1 MTIRIK
7 LLALFALTLLLLS
20 IIGLYAA
27 SAYRGMLNTERTV
40 TEDTNRAVE
49 LSHQAQSL
57 FRSQVNAWKN
67 VLIRGVNPEKY
78 HQYLKG
84 FYESERE
91 MRKVLRDLHEQIHDA
106 PEIHK
111 LTEQLM
117 VAHKSMGR
125 KLREAI
131 RMFNATEDN
140 PVQVADQFVSDVE
153 EGPTQLLDQVIASLQ
168 ENREAQLFVLTEKR
182 KEQERILL
190 IVVLSVLVVSF
201 GGFLWLLDKN
211 VVKPAE
217 QATYLADIID
227 NAQRVAKFGTWDWE
241 SSNDEHYWS
250 DGLYEILDLD
260 KEQQASMKHFLIA
273 LHEDDR
279 VRVRQAILHALKEK
293 LPFEL
298 EARIRL
304 SNGDERVV
312 QQRGLVKQIGKSD
325 RVRMTSIVYDIT
337 ERKESEKRLAYLA
350 NYDTLT
356 GMPNRNLFQD
366 RLKHAMAQAERKRAE
381 VALLYLDLD
390 HFKAVN
396 DALGHHAGD
405 ELLIEAAHRIRQ
417 NIRDGDTAARLGGD
431 EFTIVIEQFDA
442 KSQVAVVAEHLLKS
456 LNKSYQIDTHE
467 VFVSAS
473 MGITFYPS
481 DGEDVDTL
489 LKNADSAM
497 YLAKE
502 EGRNSYH
509 FYTEELNQRAH
520 ERLHL
525 ENSLR
530 LALERDEFRL
540 HFQPQIELTTGR
552 IIGAEALLRWA
563 PDQDPISPARFIPV
577 LEETGLIVPVGRW
590 VLEQACKTAKDWHVK
605 GFSGFRIAVNLAV
618 RQLRQ
623 ADIVQQIKEVLHDCD
638 LAPEY
643 LEIELTESTLVDT
656 SISKKNLQ
664 RLEQMGVRLAIDD
677 FGTGYSSLSYLKQY
691 SIDVLKI
698 DRTFIQD
705 INKDSDDD
713 AVTSAIVAL
722 SHQLDMKVIAEGVE
736 TLEQLEFLKKLNC
749 DQAQGFL
756 ISRPMIKHQFEQ
768 WALKH
773 LDKKA
778 NSACWYCTD
787 GTSEVS

>member
-1 MTIRIK
+1 
-7 LLALFALTLLLLS
+7 LT
-20 IIGLYAA
+20 
-27 SAYRGMLNTERTV
+27 
-40 TEDTNRAVE
+40 
-49 LSHQAQSL
+49 QQ
-57 FRSQVNAWKN
+57 
-67 VLIRGVNPEKY
+67 
-78 HQYLKG
+78 
-84 FYESERE
+84 
-91 MRKVLRDLHEQIHDA
+91 
-106 PEIHK
+106 
-111 LTEQLM
+111 
-117 VAHKSMGR
+117 
-125 KLREAI
+125 
-131 RMFNATEDN
+131 
-140 PVQVADQFVSDVE
+140 
-153 EGPTQLLDQVIASLQ
+153 
-168 ENREAQLFVLTEKR
+168 R

-190 IVVLSVLVVSF
+190 IVILSVLIVSF
-201 GGFLWLLDKN
+201 GVFLWLLDKN
-211 VVKPAE
+211 IVKPAE

-250 DGLYEILDLD
+250 DGLYDILDLD
-260 KEQQASMKHFLIA
+260 REQKASMQHFLIA

-279 VRVRQAILHALKEK
+279 VRVRQIMLQALKEK

-312 QQRGLVKQIGKSD
+312 QQRGLVKHTGKND

-350 NYDTLT
+350 NFDTLT

-366 RLKHAMAQAERKRAE
+366 RLKHAMAQAERQKEE

-431 EFTIVIEQFDA
+431 EFTIVIEQFTDKA
-442 KSQVAVVAEHLLKS
+442 QVAVVAEHVLKS
-456 LNKSYQIDTHE
+456 LNKSYQIGTHE

-481 DGEDVDTL
+481 DGEDFDTL

-502 EGRNSYH
+502 QGRNGYH

-530 LALERDEFRL
+530 LALERDEFQL
-540 HFQPQIELTTGR
+540 HFQPQIELNTGR

-563 PDQDPISPARFIPV
+563 PGQDPISPARFIPV

-590 VLEQACKTAKDWHVK
+590 VLEQACKTVKSWHEK
-605 GFSGFRIAVNLAV
+605 GFTDLRIAVNLAA

-623 ADIVQQIKEVLHDCD
+623 ADIVQGVKEVLHACD

-656 SISKKNLQ
+656 TISKKNLR
-664 RLEQMGVRLAIDD
+664 RLEKMGVRLAIDD

-691 SIDVLKI
+691 SVDVLKI
-698 DRTFIQD
+698 DRSFIQD
-705 INKDSDDD
+705 ICKDSDDD

-722 SHQLDMKVIAEGVE
+722 SHQLDMKVIAEGIE
-736 TLEQLEFLKKLNC
+736 TLEQLEFLRKLNC

-756 ISRPMIKHQFEQ
+756 IGRPMVKHQFEQ
-768 WALKH
+768 WMLKH
-773 LDKKA
+773 LDKQA
-778 NSACWYCTD
+778 DSACWYCTD
-787 GTSEVS
+787 EATGMS

>member
-1 MTIRIK
+1 MTIRLK
-7 LLALFALTLLLLS
+7 LLALFALTLVLLS
-20 IIGLYAA
+20 VVGLYAA
-27 SAYRGMLNTERTV
+27 SVYRETLNTERSI
-40 TEDTNRAVE
+40 TEHTNQAVE
-49 LSHQAQSL
+49 LSHKAESH
-57 FRSQVNAWKN
+57 FRSQINAWKN
-67 VLIRGVNPEKY
+67 VLLRGVDPEQY
-78 HQYLKG
+78 HQYLKE

-91 MRKVLRDLHEQIHDA
+91 TRKALKALRDQIEEIPNVHD
-106 PEIHK
+106 
-111 LTEQLM
+111 LTEQLIT
-117 VAHKSMGR
+117 AHNTMGR

-140 PVQVADQFVSDVE
+140 PVQVTDQFVTGVE
-153 EGPTQLLDQVIASLQ
+153 ESPRQLLEKVTVLLQDNRDQ
-168 ENREAQLFVLTEKR
+168 QLSGLTEHR
-182 KEQERILL
+182 KAQEKVLL
-190 IVVLSVLVVSF
+190 IMILSILVVSF
-201 GGFLWLLDKN
+201 VIFLWLLDTN
-211 VVKPAE
+211 IVKPAE
-217 QATYLADIID
+217 RATYLADVID

-250 DGLYEILDLD
+250 DGLYDILDLD
-260 KEQQASMKHFLIA
+260 KEQKASMKQFLIA

-279 VRVRQAILHALKEK
+279 VRVRQIMLQALKEK

-312 QQRGLVKQIGKSD
+312 QQRGLVKQVGKND

-366 RLKHAMAQAERKRAE
+366 RLKHAMAQAERQKGE

-405 ELLIEAAHRIRQ
+405 ELLIEASHRIRQ

-431 EFTIVIEQFDA
+431 EFTIVIERFDDNA
-442 KSQVAVVAEHLLKS
+442 QVAVVAEHVLKS

-473 MGITFYPS
+473 IGITFYPT
-481 DGEDVDTL
+481 DGGDVDTL

-530 LALERDEFRL
+530 LALERDEFQL
-540 HFQPQIELTTGR
+540 HFQPQIELDSGR

-590 VLEQACKTAKDWHVK
+590 VLEQSCKAAKGWQEQ
-605 GFSGFRIAVNLAV
+605 GFTGFRIAVNLAAK
-618 RQLRQ
+618 QLRQ
-623 ADIVQQIKEVLHDCD
+623 VDIVQQIQEVLHLCD

-656 SISKKNLQ
+656 SISKQNLQ
-664 RLEQMGVRLAIDD
+664 RLEKMGVRLAIDD

-691 SIDVLKI
+691 SVDVLKI

-705 INKDSDDD
+705 ICKDSDDD

-756 ISRPMIKHQFEQ
+756 IGRPMIRHQFEQ
-768 WALKH
+768 WMVKH
-773 LDKKA
+773 LDKKDE
-778 NSACWYCTD
+778 SVYWYCA
-787 GTSEVS
+787 GGALGSV

>member
-1 MTIRIK
+1 MTIRAK
-7 LLALFALTLLLLS
+7 LLALFTLTFVLLS
-20 IIGLYAA
+20 CIGLYAA
-27 SAYRGMLNTERTV
+27 SVYRETLNTERRI
-40 TEDTNRAVE
+40 TEQTNQAVE
-49 LSHQAQSL
+49 LSHHAESL

-67 VLIRGVNPEKY
+67 VLLRGVDPDQY
-78 HQYLKG
+78 HEYLKQ
-84 FYESERE
+84 FYASERE
-91 MRKVLRDLHEQIHDA
+91 TRKVLSSLHEQIHDV
-106 PEIHK
+106 PEVHE

-117 VAHKSMGR
+117 TAHKAMGR

-140 PVQVADQFVSDVE
+140 PVQATDRFVIGVE
-153 EGPTQLLDQVIASLQ
+153 ENPTQLLEQTVALLQDNRDKQLIALT
-168 ENREAQLFVLTEKR
+168 AQR
-182 KEQERILL
+182 KAQERILL
-190 IVVLSVLVVSF
+190 IMMLSVLIGSL
-201 GGFLWLLDKN
+201 GGFLWLVDKN
-211 VVKPAE
+211 IVKPAE
-217 QATYLADIID
+217 RATYLADVID

-250 DGLYEILDLD
+250 DGLYDILDLD
-260 KEQQASMKHFLIA
+260 QEQKASMQHFLIA

-279 VRVRQAILHALKEK
+279 VRVRQTMLQALKEK
-293 LPFEL
+293 SPFEL

-312 QQRGLVKQIGKSD
+312 QQRGLVKQAGKND

-366 RLKHAMAQAERKRAE
+366 RLKHAMAQAERQKGE

-405 ELLIEAAHRIRQ
+405 ELLIEASHRIRQ

-431 EFTIVIEQFDA
+431 EFTIVIEQFDDNA
-442 KSQVAVVAEHLLKS
+442 QVAIVAEHVLKS

-473 MGITFYPS
+473 MGITFYPT

-530 LALERDEFRL
+530 LALERDEFQL
-540 HFQPQIELTTGR
+540 HFQPQIELNTGR
-552 IIGAEALLRWA
+552 ILGAEALLRWA

-590 VLEQACKTAKDWHVK
+590 VLEQACKTTRGWHEK
-605 GFSGFRIAVNLAV
+605 GFTDFRIAVNLAA

-623 ADIVQQIKEVLHDCD
+623 ADIVQQIQEVLHACN

-691 SIDVLKI
+691 SVDVLKI
-698 DRTFIQD
+698 DRTFIKD
-705 INKDSDDD
+705 ICKDRDDD

-756 ISRPMIKHQFEQ
+756 IGRPMINHQFEQ
-768 WALKH
+768 WIEKH
-773 LDKKA
+773 LDKQAK
-778 NSACWYCTD
+778 SACWYCDKDAT
-787 GTSEVS
+787 GVS